1 MWTKKDHKLTS
12 YSSYSLIFQLHIHK
26 PISSNK
32 PTHDKIHLHISRGHL
47 PTFSSQT
54 HTLLCLFLTSLT
66 PWDPKRPCVQAG
78 SSPAVLLSTSSGGPL
93 WTASS
98 LCFFYWLAREFP
110 PQVCYTG
117 LDHPHRTL
125 KLTRESP
132 RWGENEP
139 RGGHKRFVTIEMSER
154 WKNQ

>member
-1 MWTKKDHKLTS
+1 MRTKKDHKLTS

-32 PTHDKIHLHISRGHL
+32 PTHDKIHLYISRGHL

-54 HTLLCLFLTSLT
+54 HTHFSVCFWRAWPRET
-66 PWDPKRPCVQAG
+66 PRDRGLHRPFCCPPPPVVHSELQA
-78 SSPAVLLSTSSGGPL
+78 AYV
-93 WTASS
+93 
-98 LCFFYWLAREFP
+98 FFYWLAREFP